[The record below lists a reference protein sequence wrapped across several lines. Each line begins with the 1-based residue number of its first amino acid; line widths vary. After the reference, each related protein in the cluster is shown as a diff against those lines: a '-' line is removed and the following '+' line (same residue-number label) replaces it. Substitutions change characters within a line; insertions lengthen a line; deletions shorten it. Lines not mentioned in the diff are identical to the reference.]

1 VGPGIGA
8 DLGIPGHLTA
18 VGSGRLGVAMS
29 DLPERWTKATQ
40 KKWPQVLENP
50 AALLDPVWK
59 AG

>member
-1 VGPGIGA
+1 MDGH
-8 DLGIPGHLTA
+8 PGHLTA